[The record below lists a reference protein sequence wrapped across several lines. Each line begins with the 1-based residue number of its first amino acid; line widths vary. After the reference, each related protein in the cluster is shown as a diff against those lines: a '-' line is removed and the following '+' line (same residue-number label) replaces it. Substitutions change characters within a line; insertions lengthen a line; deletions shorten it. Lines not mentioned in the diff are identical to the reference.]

1 MIALVC
7 AFFGLILLYLDQI
20 TKAWAEATDV
30 SQTVIPNFIR
40 FRFTQNSG
48 MAFGIG
54 SDNQTFMVV
63 VTVLTVVM
71 IVGIAVL
78 SFTLFK
84 KNAPA
89 QVALALVEAGAIG
102 NLIDR
107 LILDYVRDFVDV
119 SSIGFGVCNLADF
132 YITGGAVLLVI
143 VILFVGKDAVIPL
156 GKYRKQAKEEREK
169 EKAEKQA
176 NG

>member
-7 AFFGLILLYLDQI
+7 TVLMLILLYIDQI
-20 TKAWAEATDV
+20 TKAWAAATQV
-30 SQTVIPNFIR
+30 SETVIPNFIR
-40 FRFTQNSG
+40 FRYVPNSG
-48 MAFGIG
+48 IAFGMG
-54 SDNQTFMVV
+54 SGNGTFMNV

-71 IVGIAVL
+71 IVIIGVL
-78 SFTLFK
+78 FFTLFK

-89 QVALALVEAGAIG
+89 RVALALVEAGAIG

-107 LILDYVRDFVDV
+107 LILDYVRDFVDL
-119 SSIGFGVCNLADF
+119 SSIGFGVCNIADF
-132 YITGGAVLLVI
+132 CITGGAVFLIV

-169 EKAEKQA
+169 EKAERQQ

>member
-7 AFFGLILLYLDQI
+7 TVLMLILLYIDQI
-20 TKAWAEATDV
+20 TKAWAAATDV
-30 SQTVIPNFIR
+30 SQTVIPKFIY
-40 FRFTQNSG
+40 FRYTKNSG

-54 SDNQTFMVV
+54 GGSETFMTI
-63 VTVLTVVM
+63 VTVLTIVM
-71 IVGIAVL
+71 IIGIGVL
-78 SFTLFK
+78 FFTLFK

-107 LILDYVRDFVDV
+107 LVLDYVRDFVDV
-119 SSIGFGVCNLADF
+119 SSIGFGVCNIADF
-132 YITGGAVLLVI
+132 CITGGAVLLVI

-156 GKYRKQAKEEREK
+156 GKYRKQAKEEK
-169 EKAEKQA
+169 EKAKNQE